1 MFFLFSQPKKKNKT
15 PNHPRTHT
23 CAYTYVS
30 WALCRQYVTSGQNKT
45 VFVGIIFHF
54 FFFGCQTF
62 YDNLFDYFLVKVQTL
77 SYSWC
82 SQLFL
87 FLFSLFCAIFS
98 VGLVKVYAWCMKN
111 RRRKRKCCTTYA
123 PVRSF
128 LSHIY
133 IRIYIC
139 VGIWID
145 ILVFAQVWA
154 NKFYCIFFGATWRG
168 SKRTGK
174 CYLCGVLCH
183 SDFKINSFFLCIPVV
198 GVFCGFS
205 CPRHSISQQMKWKL
219 EPKFFSLTYFFLF
232 FFLARLLFALW
243 QSSQKFCL
251 ASAISWRQLCVS
263 PLTFA
268 FVWIFRLFLPFSCI
282 GERRKTAIKESLSMH
297 FPSRSALN

>member
-1 MFFLFSQPKKKNKT
+1 MHGVWKIVDGNGNVAQHMRQCGVFSPT
-15 PNHPRTHT
+15 YT
-23 CAYTYVS
+23 C
-30 WALCRQYVTSGQNKT
+30 
-45 VFVGIIFHF
+45 
-54 FFFGCQTF
+54 
-62 YDNLFDYFLVKVQTL
+62 
-77 SYSWC
+77 
-82 SQLFL
+82 
-87 FLFSLFCAIFS
+87 
-98 VGLVKVYAWCMKN
+98 
-111 RRRKRKCCTTYA
+111 
-123 PVRSF
+123 
-128 LSHIY
+128 

-183 SDFKINSFFLCIPVV
+183 SDFKINSFFVHSSRWCFLR
-198 GVFCGFS
+198 VFLPSPFNQ
-205 CPRHSISQQMKWKL
+205 PTNEMKTRAKV
-219 EPKFFSLTYFFLF
+219 FLPYLFLPF

-268 FVWIFRLFLPFSCI
+268 FVWIFRLFFLPFSCI

>member
-1 MFFLFSQPKKKNKT
+1 M
-15 PNHPRTHT
+15 
-23 CAYTYVS
+23 CIYIS

-45 VFVGIIFHF
+45 VFVGSIFHF

-183 SDFKINSFFLCIPVV
+183 SDFKINSFFVHSSRWCFLRLFLPSPFNQPTNEMKTRAK
-198 GVFCGFS
+198 VFL
-205 CPRHSISQQMKWKL
+205 PYL
-219 EPKFFSLTYFFLF
+219 FFSIF

-268 FVWIFRLFLPFSCI
+268 FVWIFRLFF
-282 GERRKTAIKESLSMH
+282 T
-297 FPSRSALN
+297 F

>member
-1 MFFLFSQPKKKNKT
+1 M
-15 PNHPRTHT
+15 
-23 CAYTYVS
+23 
-30 WALCRQYVTSGQNKT
+30 
-45 VFVGIIFHF
+45 
-54 FFFGCQTF
+54 
-62 YDNLFDYFLVKVQTL
+62 QTL

-111 RRRKRKCCTTYA
+111 CRRKRKCCTTYA

-133 IRIYIC
+133 MHSHIC

-183 SDFKINSFFLCIPVV
+183 SDFKINSFFCAFQSL
-198 GVFCGFS
+198 VFFAAFPALAIQSANKWNENSSQSFS
-205 CPRHSISQQMKWKL
+205 PLPI
-219 EPKFFSLTYFFLF
+219 FFYF

-282 GERRKTAIKESLSMH
+282 GESRKTAIKESLSMH

>member
-1 MFFLFSQPKKKNKT
+1 VHIHKLSPLQTVRDFRPKQNGFCWYYFS
-15 PNHPRTHT
+15 
-23 CAYTYVS
+23 
-30 WALCRQYVTSGQNKT
+30 
-45 VFVGIIFHF
+45 

-139 VGIWID
+139 VGI
-145 ILVFAQVWA
+145 
-154 NKFYCIFFGATWRG
+154 
-168 SKRTGK
+168 
-174 CYLCGVLCH
+174 
-183 SDFKINSFFLCIPVV
+183 
-198 GVFCGFS
+198 
-205 CPRHSISQQMKWKL
+205 
-219 EPKFFSLTYFFLF
+219 
-232 FFLARLLFALW
+232 
-243 QSSQKFCL
+243 
-251 ASAISWRQLCVS
+251 
-263 PLTFA
+263 
-268 FVWIFRLFLPFSCI
+268 
-282 GERRKTAIKESLSMH
+282 
-297 FPSRSALN
+297 